1 MSKYL
6 THAFYSWFK
15 NVFFK
20 PCVLHVSKCF
30 FLFVCL
36 STRWLE
42 AKPMVKVPT
51 LRTSQTRCRTTLRS
65 ESPPSWFKHSSH
77 SLWILTTPTL
87 PFSQFS
93 LNSFIPPS
101 SVSFDTPPPTAS
113 MCLLI
118 SLKTHT
124 KYRFCDMKSSQVVQK
139 KTNDESFCIRN
150 YFTLLCIMFLHNF
163 YLYMTIKEYK

>member
-1 MSKYL
+1 MFL
-6 THAFYSWFK
+6 
-15 NVFFK
+15 NVFFCLCVSVQGGWRQSQWWKCPLSERVK
-20 PCVLHVSKCF
+20 PGAGQRSV
-30 FLFVCL
+30 
-36 STRWLE
+36 
-42 AKPMVKVPT
+42 
-51 LRTSQTRCRTTLRS
+51 LRTHPLDLNTHLIICESWLHPHFRS
-65 ESPPSWFKHSSH
+65 PS
-77 SLWILTTPTL
+77 SLWII
-87 PFSQFS
+87 SS
-93 LNSFIPPS
+93 LPPS

-124 KYRFCDMKSSQVVQK
+124 KYRFCDMKSSQIVQ